1 MEKRLMTFI
10 ACLFLSLGMALAQT
24 QVSGTITSS
33 EDGTPVIGASVKV
46 AGTNTGTVTD
56 IDGNFSLNVAK
67 NATLE
72 ITYIGMN
79 KKVVKATPNMK
90 IALDPDNKSLDE
102 VVVVAYGTT
111 TKASFTGS
119 AAVMKDKDMSAAK
132 SSLVK
137 SLEGKMAGVNIGAS
151 TGDPGSDQKVLIR
164 GIGSISGSTQP
175 LYVVDGVAI
184 TNSNMQSSGLRG
196 QSILAS
202 INPNDIES
210 MTVLKDAA
218 ASSLYG
224 SRAANGVIIIT
235 TKKGKEGKT
244 HVNYDMQIGWS
255 NIAKKS
261 ALETMSSAELK
272 QYWTDALA
280 GGYVAYAGLDE
291 ATAAK
296 IAADAINNPKGD
308 SEYFEGGLF
317 LDGPLFYNFDT
328 NNTTDW
334 YKEIYRTG
342 LSTDHQISI
351 NGGNDRTKFFTSFG
365 YNKVDGTIKGSSF
378 QRYSGRLNLDHKVT
392 DWFKVSAK
400 QMLSFTEQSGFRDQS
415 NQAQGF
421 GTTAPMSVLFSMDP
435 TAPVKN
441 EDGTYN
447 SYGSF
452 SAPTVTNPNLMY
464 GQDGGEYAETLDTE
478 LMRSLTNVEGEIKL
492 PFDLTLRS
500 IFGFDYMTNNT
511 REFWA
516 PASGNGSSVN
526 GMGQRWN
533 YTSKTLTS
541 STTLNYAHAFG
552 KHNLGAM
559 VGFESEKRNLM
570 MLTASAHNYSTFK
583 LPELSNG
590 QSNSNASA
598 TYCSAMLSWLG
609 SVNYN
614 YDNKYYLSAS
624 YRRDGSS
631 RLSADNRWAD
641 FFSVSG
647 AWRISGEK
655 FLDGNDLFSDLKLR
669 LSYGTNGNLPTDYY
683 GYMGTYA
690 TTGGY
695 GSEPGIYWAN
705 ISNPKLGWEKSHN
718 FNVGLDWTLYNRVT
732 FTFDYYNKLTKD
744 LLFEMPVSYVTGFD
758 SYWNNIGELKNQGL
772 EFSISSQNIR
782 TKDFSWT
789 TDFNIT
795 KQSIK
800 VNKLPNGEDVQY
812 GDGNMYILREGESM
826 HTFYLPKAKGVNSET
841 GLMEFWVDPED
852 ESKGVTVEYSE
863 AGKTIVGKGVPD
875 WVGGITNTFRYKDFD
890 LSFMISYQFGADLFD
905 YPGYFLTYSDGMR
918 FGTFNM
924 SKRVAGNYWQKPGD
938 QTEFPRPIAYNPY
951 RSDKFSSREI
961 ISTDNIRM
969 RDITVGWTI
978 PYFKKYISNLRIYF
992 RATNPFLIYNAAKDL
1007 DPDVDINGYRQT
1019 DTPTTRQFLFGL
1031 NFSF

>member
-235 TKKGKEGKT
+235 TKKGKDGKT

-647 AWRISGEK
+647 A
-655 FLDGNDLFSDLKLR
+655 
-669 LSYGTNGNLPTDYY
+669 
-683 GYMGTYA
+683 
-690 TTGGY
+690 
-695 GSEPGIYWAN
+695 
-705 ISNPKLGWEKSHN
+705 
-718 FNVGLDWTLYNRVT
+718 
-732 FTFDYYNKLTKD
+732 
-744 LLFEMPVSYVTGFD
+744 
-758 SYWNNIGELKNQGL
+758 
-772 EFSISSQNIR
+772 
-782 TKDFSWT
+782 
-789 TDFNIT
+789 
-795 KQSIK
+795 
-800 VNKLPNGEDVQY
+800 
-812 GDGNMYILREGESM
+812 
-826 HTFYLPKAKGVNSET
+826 
-841 GLMEFWVDPED
+841 
-852 ESKGVTVEYSE
+852 
-863 AGKTIVGKGVPD
+863 
-875 WVGGITNTFRYKDFD
+875 
-890 LSFMISYQFGADLFD
+890 
-905 YPGYFLTYSDGMR
+905 
-918 FGTFNM
+918 
-924 SKRVAGNYWQKPGD
+924 
-938 QTEFPRPIAYNPY
+938 
-951 RSDKFSSREI
+951 
-961 ISTDNIRM
+961 
-969 RDITVGWTI
+969 
-978 PYFKKYISNLRIYF
+978 
-992 RATNPFLIYNAAKDL
+992 
-1007 DPDVDINGYRQT
+1007 
-1019 DTPTTRQFLFGL
+1019 
-1031 NFSF
+1031 

>member
-1 MEKRLMTFI
+1 MFKRI
-10 ACLFLSLGMALAQT
+10 ALFVGGAILSCGVAFAQT
-24 QVSGTITSS
+24 SVTGKVVAS
-33 EDGTPVIGASVKV
+33 EDGEPVIGASIKIV
-46 AGTNTGTVTD
+46 GTNTGTVTD
-56 IDGNFSLNVAK
+56 VDGNFSLNVPAGSK
-67 NATLE
+67 LE

-79 KKVVKATPNMK
+79 PQTVKASSNMK
-90 IALDPDNKSLDE
+90 IALTSDNKTLDE

-132 SSLVK
+132 SSLIK
-137 SLEGKMAGVNIGAS
+137 SLEGKMAGVNLGAS

-175 LYVVDGVAI
+175 LYVIDGVPVS
-184 TNSNMQSSGLRG
+184 NSDMQNSGLRS
-196 QSILAS
+196 QSILSS

-210 MTVLKDAA
+210 MTILKDAA

-244 HVNYDMQIGWS
+244 HVNYDMQMGWS

-261 ALETMSSAELK
+261 ALETMNSAELK

-280 GGYVAYAGLDE
+280 GGYVAYAGLDN
-291 ATAAK
+291 ATAAQ
-296 IAADAINNPKGD
+296 IAADVINNPKGD
-308 SEYFEGGLF
+308 TGYFEGGLF
-317 LDGPLFYNFDT
+317 LDGPLFSNFNT

-334 YKEIYRTG
+334 YKEVYRTG
-342 LSTDHQISI
+342 FTTDHQVSI

-365 YNKVDGTIKGSSF
+365 YNKVEGTVKGSSF

-392 DWFKVSAK
+392 DWFKISAK
-400 QMLSFTEQSGFRDQS
+400 EMLSFSDQSGFRDQS
-415 NQAQGF
+415 EQAQGF

-441 EDGTYN
+441 EDGSYN
-447 SYGSF
+447 ANASF
-452 SAPTVTNPNLMY
+452 SSTISNPNLMF
-464 GQDGGEYAETLDTE
+464 GQDGGEQAETLDSE
-478 LMRSLTNVEGEIKL
+478 LMRSLTNVEGELKL

-541 STTLNYAHAFG
+541 SNTLNYARSFG
-552 KHNLGAM
+552 KNNLSAM
-559 VGFESEKRNLM
+559 VGFEAEKRNLM
-570 MLTASAHNYSTFK
+570 LLTASSHNYSTFK

-590 QSNSNASA
+590 QANDNASYTLCA
-598 TYCSAMLSWLG
+598 TMLSWLG

-614 YDNKYYLSAS
+614 YDNRYYLSAS

-631 RLSADNRWAD
+631 RLSSDNRWAD

-647 AWRISGEK
+647 AWRISSEK
-655 FLDGNDLFSDLKLR
+655 FLEGNDLFSDLKLR

-695 GSEPGIYWAN
+695 GSEPGIYWSN

-718 FNVGLDWTLYNRVT
+718 FNVGLDWTLFNRVT
-732 FTFDYYNKLTKD
+732 LTFDYYNKLTKD
-744 LLFEMPVSYVTGFD
+744 LLFLSPTSYVTGFS

-782 TKDFSWT
+782 TKDFTWT
-789 TDFNIT
+789 TDFNLT

-800 VNKLPNGEDVQY
+800 VNKLPNGDDVQY

-826 HTFYLPKAKGVNSET
+826 HTFFLPKAKGVNSEN
-841 GLMEFWVDPED
+841 GLMEFWIDPED
-852 ESKGVTVEYSE
+852 ESKGVTNYYDE

-890 LSFMISYQFGADLFD
+890 LSFMISYQFGADMFD

-969 RDITVGWTI
+969 RDITIGWTV

-992 RATNPFLIYNAAKDL
+992 RATNPFLIYNAAKDI

-1019 DTPTTRQFLFGL
+1019 DTPTTRQYLFGL

>member
-1 MEKRLMTFI
+1 M
-10 ACLFLSLGMALAQT
+10 
-24 QVSGTITSS
+24 
-33 EDGTPVIGASVKV
+33 IGASIKV
-46 AGTNTGTVTD
+46 VGTNTGTVTD
-56 IDGNFSLNVAK
+56 VDGNFSLNVPADAK
-67 NATLE
+67 LE
-72 ITYIGMN
+72 ITYIGM
-79 KKVVKATPNMK
+79 KPQTVKASSKMN
-90 IALDPDNKSLDE
+90 IVLASDARNLDD

-132 SSLVK
+132 SSLIK
-137 SLEGKMAGVNIGAS
+137 SLEGKMAGVNLGAS

-175 LYVVDGVAI
+175 LYVIDGVPVS
-184 TNSNMQSSGLRG
+184 NSDMQSSGLRA
-196 QSILAS
+196 QSILSS

-244 HVNYDMQIGWS
+244 TISYDMQMGWS

-261 ALETMSSAELK
+261 ALETMNSKELK
-272 QYWTDALA
+272 QYWRDALQ
-280 GGYVAYAGLDE
+280 GYYEYYPKALAKDYPGLD
-291 ATAAK
+291 ASTAADTE
-296 IAADAINNPKGD
+296 IR
-308 SEYFEGGLF
+308 
-317 LDGPLFYNFDT
+317 DGWFTNFDSDATT
-328 NNTTDW
+328 NW
-334 YKEIYRTG
+334 YKEVYRTG
-342 LSTDHQISI
+342 FTTDHQVSI
-351 NGGNDRTKFFTSFG
+351 NGGSDRTKFFTSFG
-365 YNKVDGTIKGSSF
+365 YNKVDGTVKGSSF

-392 DWFKVSAK
+392 DWFKISAK
-400 QMLSFTEQSGFRDQS
+400 EMLSFSEQSGFRDQS
-415 NQAQGF
+415 DQAQGF
-421 GTTAPMSVLFSMDP
+421 GTTSPMSVLFSMDP
-435 TAPVKN
+435 TASVKN
-441 EDGTYN
+441 EDGSYN
-447 SYGSF
+447 ANASF
-452 SAPTVTNPNLMY
+452 SSTISNPNLMF
-464 GQDGGEYAETLDTE
+464 GQKGGEQAETLDSE
-478 LMRSLTNVEGEIKL
+478 LMRSLTNVEGELKL

-500 IFGFDYMTNNT
+500 IFGFDYMSNNV

-516 PASGNGSSVN
+516 PLSGNGKSVN

-541 STTLNYAHAFG
+541 SNTLNYAHSFD
-552 KHNLGAM
+552 KHNLSAM
-559 VGFESEKRNLM
+559 VGFEAEKRNLM
-570 MLTASAHNYSTFK
+570 LLTASSHNYSTFK

-590 QSNSNASA
+590 QANDNASY
-598 TYCSAMLSWLG
+598 TYCATMLSWLG
-609 SVNYN
+609 SINYN

-647 AWRISGEK
+647 AWRISGEN
-655 FLDGNDLFSDLKLR
+655 FLEGNDLFSDLKLR

-695 GSEPGIYWAN
+695 GSEPGIYWSN
-705 ISNPKLGWEKSHN
+705 ISNPKLGWEKSHY

-732 FTFDYYNKLTKD
+732 LTFDYYNKLTKD
-744 LLFEMPVSYVTGFD
+744 LLFESPTTYVTGFD
-758 SYWNNIGELKNQGL
+758 TYWNNIGELKNQGL
-772 EFSISSQNIR
+772 EFSVSSQNIR

-800 VNKLPNGEDVQY
+800 VNKLPNGDDVQY
-812 GDGNMYILREGESM
+812 GDGHMYILREGESM

-852 ESKGVTVEYSE
+852 ESKGVTNEYSE
-863 AGKTIVGKGVPD
+863 AGSTIVGKGVPD
-875 WVGGITNTFRYKDFD
+875 WIGGMTNTFRYKDFD
-890 LSFMISYQFGADLFD
+890 FSFMISYQFGADMFD
-905 YPGYFLTYSDGMR
+905 YPGYFLTYSDGVR
-918 FGTFNM
+918 VGTFNV
-924 SKRVAGNYWQKPGD
+924 SKRVAGKYWQKPGD
-938 QTEFPRPIAYNPY
+938 QTEFPRPIYGNPF

-961 ISTDNIRM
+961 TSTDNIRV
-969 RDITVGWTI
+969 RDITLGWTV

-1019 DTPTTRQFLFGL
+1019 ETPTTRQFLFGL

>member
-1 MEKRLMTFI
+1 MFKRI
-10 ACLFLSLGMALAQT
+10 ALFVGGAILSCGVAFAQT
-24 QVSGTITSS
+24 SVTGKVVAS
-33 EDGTPVIGASVKV
+33 EDGEPVIGASIKV

-56 IDGNFSLNVAK
+56 VDGNFSLNVPAGSK
-67 NATLE
+67 LE

-79 KKVVKATPNMK
+79 PQTVKASSNMK
-90 IALDPDNKSLDE
+90 IALTSDNKTLDE

-132 SSLVK
+132 SSLIK

-151 TGDPGSDQKVLIR
+151 TGDPGADQKVLIR

-175 LYVVDGVAI
+175 LYVIDGVPVS
-184 TNSNMQSSGLRG
+184 NSDMQSSGLRS
-196 QSILAS
+196 QSILSS

-261 ALETMSSAELK
+261 ALETMNSAEMK
-272 QYWTDALA
+272 QYWKNALQ
-280 GGYVAYAGLDE
+280 GYFVYYEGMDE
-291 ATAAK
+291 ATAA
-296 IAADAINNPKGD
+296 AAAAEEIP
-308 SEYFEGGLF
+308 SW
-317 LDGPLFYNFDT
+317 FYNYNT
-328 NNTTDW
+328 NETTDW
-334 YKEIYRTG
+334 YKEVYRTG
-342 LSTDHQISI
+342 FTTDHQVSI

-365 YNKVDGTIKGSSF
+365 YNKVEGTVKGSSF

-392 DWFKVSAK
+392 DWFKISAK
-400 QMLSFTEQSGFRDQS
+400 EMLSFSNQAGFRDQG

-441 EDGTYN
+441 EDGSYN
-447 SYGSF
+447 TSASF
-452 SAPTVTNPNLMY
+452 SKNVSNPNLMF
-464 GQDGGEYAETLDTE
+464 GQEGGEHAETLDSE
-478 LMRSLTNVEGEIKL
+478 LMRSLTNVEGELKL
-492 PFDLTLRS
+492 PFNLTLRS
-500 IFGFDYMTNNT
+500 IFGFDYMTNNI

-516 PASGNGSSVN
+516 PNSGNGQSVN

-533 YTSKTLTS
+533 YSSKTLTTS
-541 STTLNYAHAFG
+541 NTLNYVRSFD
-552 KHNLGAM
+552 KHNLTAM
-559 VGFESEKRNLM
+559 VGYEAEKRNLM
-570 MLTASAHNYSTFK
+570 TLTANSHNYSTHK

-590 QSNSNASA
+590 QANSNASYTNCA
-598 TYCSAMLSWLG
+598 TMMSWLG

-631 RLSADNRWAD
+631 RLSSDNRWAD

-647 AWRISGEK
+647 AWRISSEK
-655 FLDGNDLFSDLKLR
+655 FLEGNNLFSDLKLR

-695 GSEPGIYWAN
+695 GSEPGIYWSN
-705 ISNPKLGWEKSHN
+705 ISNPSLGWEKSHN
-718 FNVGLDWTLYNRVT
+718 FNVGLDWTLFNRVT
-732 FTFDYYNKLTKD
+732 LTFDYYNKLTKD
-744 LLFEMPVSYVTGFD
+744 LLFLSPTSYVTGFS

-782 TKDFSWT
+782 TKDFTWT
-789 TDFNIT
+789 TDFNLT

-800 VNKLPNGEDVQY
+800 VNKLPNGNDVLY

-826 HTFYLPKAKGVNSET
+826 HTFFLPKAKGVNSET
-841 GLMEFWVDPED
+841 GLMEFWIDPED
-852 ESKGVTVEYSE
+852 ESKGVTNEYSK
-863 AGKTIVGKGVPD
+863 AGSTIVGKGVPD
-875 WVGGITNTFRYKDFD
+875 WVGGMTNTFRYKDFD
-890 LSFMISYQFGADLFD
+890 LSFMISYQFGADMFD
-905 YPGYFLTYSDGMR
+905 YPGYFLTYSDGVR
-918 FGTFNM
+918 VGSLNV

-938 QTEFPRPIAYNPY
+938 QTEFPRPIYNNPF
-951 RSDKFSSREI
+951 RSDMFSTREI
-961 ISTDNIRM
+961 ISTDNIRV
-969 RDITVGWTI
+969 RDITFGWTV

-992 RATNPFLIYNAAKDL
+992 RATNPFLIYNAAKDI